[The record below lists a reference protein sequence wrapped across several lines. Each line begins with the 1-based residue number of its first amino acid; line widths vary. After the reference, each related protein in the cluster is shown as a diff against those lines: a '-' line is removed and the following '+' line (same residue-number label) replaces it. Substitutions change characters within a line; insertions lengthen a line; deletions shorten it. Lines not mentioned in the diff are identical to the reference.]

1 MGSNLIRKCF
11 MGRRE
16 FSLLLLLERH
26 AMKKSWIYFR
36 TFPHSNSKRRLT
48 DRADDDEKEAK
59 EYTASFKANRHRQ
72 DECPSI
78 YDDDFPLCASK
89 KWETKPKKNDH
100 KGKETIRRKNNETY
114 DLQDDA

>member
-1 MGSNLIRKCF
+1 MT
-11 MGRRE
+11 GRRE

-48 DRADDDEKEAK
+48 DRADGDEKEAR

-72 DECPSI
+72 DEYPSI

-89 KWETKPKKNDH
+89 KWTTKPKKNDH
-100 KGKETIRRKNNETY
+100 KGKESIRRKNNETY
-114 DLQDDA
+114 DLQDDT